1 MSRVYDA
8 YLEQLEG
15 ELIQAIQ
22 YLKVTIDEYNN
33 MLDDDLT
40 NDNVYVAFMEAV
52 GAAIKLKDE
61 ETLNELIKLVRP
73 ILTETDID
81 EAISEFNST
90 VNYYYGY
97 PEEPANNE
105 N

>member
-8 YLEQLEG
+8 YLEQLEE

-22 YLKVTIDEYNN
+22 YLKVTIEEYYN

-40 NDNVYVAFMEAV
+40 NDNVYIAFQEAV

-61 ETLNELIKLVRP
+61 ETLIELTKLVRP
-73 ILTETDID
+73 ILSETDID
-81 EAISEFNST
+81 DAMSEFNSV

-97 PEEPANNE
+97 PEEPENNE